1 MPRRSLHRTRVFS
14 PATLIFAL
22 LFGAANAAIW
32 FHRQSTDDWASLWI
46 AGEMVTRGDTHLL
59 YDIWELD
66 FSRWTSRVWD
76 AYVEGNPNYNFPH
89 PFVHIPLV
97 AWFTSLLTQ
106 IMSYGTS
113 EVLLTFAQGF
123 CLVTLIASAYTLW
136 FKKPMRLPHLA
147 AATAV
152 MWLTAAFQLSSSIG
166 QTTPLILAAIAYGLA
181 MAAYRPLLSG
191 FFLGLAAAIKLTPL
205 SLLVPLGLF
214 RGTRRAGA
222 MTAAT
227 AGAVVLLSLALAGPE
242 VFQEWMSTLSWL
254 NSSGIVDTVNQSFV
268 SVFLEPSTETAV
280 QLGKRTEEL
289 HVPIVTDIPTW
300 ITTVPR
306 AITVVGLI
314 GVCWAALRNRER
326 AFEILSVGGFTLATL
341 TAGIM
346 WTHYLIIVVL
356 PIMGTLALTPRH
368 RIKIVYPAL
377 ALFTAPLLPPFAQES
392 PFYVPW
398 LGLVSL
404 SLHLILFLLVVGAP
418 RTHRP
423 TFTPRRPRRKRGA
436 ARAFHSQQ
444 LDLRQ
449 PDLRQPDVPEPGAP
463 EGQLKTDRIERI
475 SS

>member
-14 PATLIFAL
+14 PATLVFAL
-22 LFGAANAAIW
+22 LFGVANAAIW

-46 AGEMVTRGDTHLL
+46 AGEMVVRGDTHLL
-59 YDIWELD
+59 YDIWEKD
-66 FSRWTSRVWD
+66 FSRWTERVWL
-76 AYVEGNPNYNFPH
+76 AYVEDNPNYNFPH

-123 CLVTLIASAYTLW
+123 CLVTLVASAYTLW
-136 FKKPMRLPHLA
+136 FKRPMRLPHLA

-152 MWLTAAFQLSSSIG
+152 LWLTAAFQLSSSIG

-181 MAAYRPLLSG
+181 MAAHRPLLSG
-191 FFLGLAAAIKLTPL
+191 FVLGIAAAIKLTPL
-205 SLLVPLGLF
+205 SLLVPLIIF
-214 RGTRRAGA
+214 RGTRRAA
-222 MTAAT
+222 LVTAAT
-227 AGAVVLLSLALAGPE
+227 AASIVLLSLLLAGPD

-254 NSSGIVDTVNQSFV
+254 NSSGIVDTVNQSFT
-268 SVFLEPSTETAV
+268 SVLLEPTTETTM
-280 QLGKRTEEL
+280 QMGKRTEEL
-289 HVPIVTDIPTW
+289 HVPIVADIPLW
-300 ITTVPR
+300 IT
-306 AITVVGLI
+306 AISRGATIVGLI

-346 WTHYLIIVVL
+346 WTHYLIIVAL

-368 RIKIVYPAL
+368 RIKVVYPAL
-377 ALFTAPLLPPFAQES
+377 ALFTALLLPPFAQES

-404 SLHLILFLLVVGAP
+404 SLHLILFLVVVGAP
-418 RTHRP
+418 RTRRNA
-423 TFTPRRPRRKRGA
+423 PRAARRRRKTPPA
-436 ARAFHSQQ
+436 AAIPTPDSQQ
-444 LDLRQ
+444 ID
-449 PDLRQPDVPEPGAP
+449 
-463 EGQLKTDRIERI
+463 KDRLVA
-475 SS
+475 